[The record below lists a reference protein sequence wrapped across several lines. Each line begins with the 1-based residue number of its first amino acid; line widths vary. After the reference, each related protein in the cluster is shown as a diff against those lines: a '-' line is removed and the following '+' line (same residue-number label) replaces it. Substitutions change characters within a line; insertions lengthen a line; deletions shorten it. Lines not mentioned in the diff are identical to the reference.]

1 MKLRKVWAQLVA
13 RELADLQYF
22 AQAYYNGLKNVYLRI
37 SSNHM
42 ALKYFGKRVS
52 FKPSELFD
60 GLAVVMEFINM
71 HRVLLVFSVLVVIFE
86 ICDSQIGAQSLY
98 SKRYDDLDIDA
109 ILASPRLVTNYV
121 ECLLNRK
128 PCPPEGKELK
138 RILPEALRTK
148 CSRCW
153 PNQKEGALKVITKL
167 YYDYPK
173 QYLALRER
181 WDPTGEY
188 HRRFEEYLRDHQFNV
203 ISGNGLDGDINRG
216 DQSQI
221 TEQVSPPD
229 PSRRPVQVTPQIQST
244 TSRVINPELTQ
255 RPIRQNDNETPIVQ
269 RDEQPSFIATRFGDD
284 SASVPD
290 STTRRQIPPPTTQ
303 PPTQSGPTT
312 QRPPQMPSS
321 NNGIG
326 NTDPTYTATVSTF
339 KTRNP
344 ILNLIN
350 RLSLKFTNTA
360 EFLAGMIR
368 GTVKR
373 T

>member
-1 MKLRKVWAQLVA
+1 
-13 RELADLQYF
+13 
-22 AQAYYNGLKNVYLRI
+22 
-37 SSNHM
+37 
-42 ALKYFGKRVS
+42 
-52 FKPSELFD
+52 
-60 GLAVVMEFINM
+60 MEFINM

-368 GTVKR
+368 GTVKVKLGSFKVLHYQ
-373 T
+373 